1 MNAPLVVVQGDLLLP
16 TLFPL
21 ASMPN
26 AVYGEEWTLTGTRPV
41 LTEYEIPFYAAR
53 FLTAYISALSLRNDR
68 FPYTPASLWGKFKRN
83 DEVNHAEQGV
93 GVPPVPVNAAPPA
106 AEPAPFAF
114 EPFTAPDDRHVKAP
128 AANHDHR
135 KQLAGGAIALAYAAF
150 IAWALF
156 GTKIG
161 HQDAET
167 QKPKVVLSA
176 IPAIKPTSDSDSETV
191 HASGASSATVTVATA
206 SATAT
211 ASTSNGASTSAVAT
225 TSTGASAVASATA
238 KTAASAGASAA
249 HSAAAAIAALPAVQK
264 AVDLSIGN
272 GNSKPP
278 VSTATSM
285 SAIASNSRA
294 AAPNTVSERATKARP
309 VAQSLERHG
318 AKAKAKSKR
327 DAHRYEVMHRRHGH
341 EYRGEPVYRSTGHEA
356 PLTSPGR
363 RTLTRDDTRAN
374 TASSSLSVTDMYN
387 MLAHSAVLDDNS
399 GSARQPVRVAP
410 RAAAALPSPRSS
422 ASDAPNW
429 NSDLSQRRVTD
440 TPSQFSK

>member
-135 KQLAGGAIALAYAAF
+135 KQLAGGAIALACAAF

-225 TSTGASAVASATA
+225 TSTGASAVAAATA

-341 EYRGEPVYRSTGHEA
+341 GYQGEPVYRSTGHEA

-363 RTLTRDDTRAN
+363 RTLTRNDSRSN

-422 ASDAPNW
+422 DAPSW

-440 TPSQFSK
+440 TPTQFSK

>member
-1 MNAPLVVVQGDLLLP
+1 MNAPMVVVQGDLLLP

-26 AVYGEEWTLTGTRPV
+26 AVYGEEWTLTGTRPA

-53 FLTAYISALSLRNDR
+53 FLTAYISALSLRNER

-135 KQLAGGAIALAYAAF
+135 KQLAGGAIALACAAF

-206 SATAT
+206 SAI
-211 ASTSNGASTSAVAT
+211 AT
-225 TSTGASAVASATA
+225 TSTGASAVAAATA

-264 AVDLSIGN
+264 LSI
-272 GNSKPP
+272 
-278 VSTATSM
+278 
-285 SAIASNSRA
+285 
-294 AAPNTVSERATKARP
+294 
-309 VAQSLERHG
+309 
-318 AKAKAKSKR
+318 
-327 DAHRYEVMHRRHGH
+327 
-341 EYRGEPVYRSTGHEA
+341 
-356 PLTSPGR
+356 
-363 RTLTRDDTRAN
+363 
-374 TASSSLSVTDMYN
+374 
-387 MLAHSAVLDDNS
+387 
-399 GSARQPVRVAP
+399 
-410 RAAAALPSPRSS
+410 
-422 ASDAPNW
+422 
-429 NSDLSQRRVTD
+429 
-440 TPSQFSK
+440 